1 MKLAAQ
7 TSRSKRSGT
16 SAAGSVAESLQNMR
30 MTHLMKSVGAKLFLI
45 FFFCIL
51 FFVLTVGLTSYYKSK
66 QVLQN
71 KVADASEQTI
81 IQAGS
86 KLDLIYST
94 FEDLT
99 MQMMLNE
106 DLRATITNLR
116 ATGRDT
122 YDYMNL
128 NRLVNEKLNVY
139 G

>member
-1 MKLAAQ
+1 
-7 TSRSKRSGT
+7 
-16 SAAGSVAESLQNMR
+16 

-106 DLRATITNLR
+106 D
-116 ATGRDT
+116 
-122 YDYMNL
+122 
-128 NRLVNEKLNVY
+128 
-139 G
+139 